1 MTATATTAGEPITLE
16 IHDDGAFVELRLARP
31 PRNVLDGE
39 ALARLERL
47 VATVAGGGHARA
59 RAILLTAAGPN
70 FSVGASVPEHARA
83 HAPGMLARFHGAIR
97 ALYACDLPIVAAVRG
112 HCLGGGLELAS
123 LATYLVAHPAAQL
136 GQPEIRLGALAPVA
150 SLLLPRRIGQA
161 RAEELLVSGRTVDGV
176 AALAL
181 GLVSALADDPEAAAI
196 AWIRAALVPHSASSL
211 RLATRAARSALR
223 RDLDELLPALER
235 LYAHQL
241 SPTHDA
247 EEGVLAFLEK
257 RAPHW
262 EDR

>member
-1 MTATATTAGEPITLE
+1 MTATATPAGAPITLHV
-16 IHDDGAFVELRLARP
+16 HDDGAFVELRLARP
-31 PRNVLDGE
+31 PRNVLDGA
-39 ALARLERL
+39 ALATLEGL
-47 VATVAGGGHARA
+47 VATVASPLHAKA

-83 HAPGMLARFHGAIR
+83 QAPGMLARFHGAIR
-97 ALYACDLPIVAAVRG
+97 ALVASDLPIVAAVRG
-112 HCLGGGLELAS
+112 HCLGGGLEVAILAS
-123 LATYLVAHPAAQL
+123 YLVAQPTAQL

-161 RAEELLVSGRTVDGV
+161 RAEELLISGRAVDGT
-176 AALAL
+176 AALGL

-211 RLATRAARSALR
+211 RLATRAARIGLR

-235 LYAHQL
+235 LYAHEL

-247 EEGVLAFLEK
+247 EEGVVAFLEK
-257 RAPHW
+257 RAPRW